1 MSRFFSSLFAAGLLW
16 TAAEA
21 AAVLPR
27 LTVTNLGPAT
37 GAPYSVLGDINDAGQ
52 AIGFAVAA
60 DPSTDFVPFL
70 YAAATGMQD
79 FRTLAGASADTRIS
93 LSDIN
98 NRGQVVGQWNDR
110 PFVWSS
116 SVGVQFLGSS
126 GHASRI
132 NEVGQIALISDGV
145 SALYTPGSGLAPVP
159 LSFAAGGVGLNNH
172 GEVAGVVRTEGDSGP
187 VFRAARYGADGLTV
201 LGTLPGG
208 GNSYANGIDDAGT
221 VVGYSEFV
229 DPAGSYRLHAF
240 RQLAGGGMEDLHT
253 GSGWGSSAGGIDAQG
268 RVLGV
273 YFDLPVGE
281 GPSSATHAFWWEPGA
296 GMVDVNSLLDPA
308 DAARWHVQQLG
319 AFNAQGQAAAYALL
333 DGYPQAVLL
342 NISGPVPEPAAWLLG
357 LGALPL
363 IAWGTRRSRP
373 PHRSNR
379 YPTP

>member
-1 MSRFFSSLFAAGLLW
+1 MSRFLSSLCAAGLLW
-16 TAAEA
+16 TAVEA

-60 DPSTDFVPFL
+60 DPSTDFAPFL

-79 FRTLAGASADTRIS
+79 FRTLAGAAANTRIS

-116 SVGVQFLGSS
+116 SAGVQFLGSS

-253 GSGWGSSAGGIDAQG
+253 GSGWGSSASGLDAQG
-268 RVLGV
+268 RVLGA
-273 YFDLPVGE
+273 YFKVEVGE
-281 GPSSATHAFWWEPGA
+281 GSSQDLNAFWWAPDT
-296 GMVDVNSLLDPA
+296 GMVDVNTLLDPA
-308 DAARWHVQQLG
+308 DAAIWHIQGLG

-333 DGYPQAVLL
+333 DGYPQAVLVNL
-342 NISGPVPEPAAWLLG
+342 SAPVPEPAVWMLALAG
-357 LGALPL
+357 LPL
-363 IAWGTRRSRP
+363 LARRARQ
-373 PHRSNR
+373 RSNR